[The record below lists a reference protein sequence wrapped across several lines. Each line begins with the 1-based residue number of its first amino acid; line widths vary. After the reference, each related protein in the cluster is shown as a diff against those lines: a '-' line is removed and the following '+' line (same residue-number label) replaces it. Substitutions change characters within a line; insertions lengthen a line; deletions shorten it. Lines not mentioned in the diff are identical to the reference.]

1 MNIDEKILH
10 HIEKLAKLE
19 VNNEDRE
26 LTVKKIVG
34 VLDML
39 DKVADEDISALE
51 PLYHPLEISQALRQD
66 AAVKNIDRDALQ
78 ADSPLV
84 EKGLFLVPKVIE

>member
-1 MNIDEKILH
+1 MNIDEQTLA
-10 HIEKLAKLE
+10 HIEKLAKLTVDE
-19 VNNEDRE
+19 HQRE

-39 DKVADEDISALE
+39 DQVNPDDIADLA
-51 PLYHPLEISQALRQD
+51 PLYHPLEIHQPLRAD
-66 AAVKNIDRDALQ
+66 NANANIDRDSVQ
-78 ADSPLV
+78 SQSPQV